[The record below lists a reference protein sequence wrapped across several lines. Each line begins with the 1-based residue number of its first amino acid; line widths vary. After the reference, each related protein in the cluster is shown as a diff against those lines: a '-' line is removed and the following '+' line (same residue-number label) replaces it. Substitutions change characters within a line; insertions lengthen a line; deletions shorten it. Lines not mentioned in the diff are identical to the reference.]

1 MQVVKG
7 DKVLFQQNKRP
18 GEACEPDGIGIVKC
32 FPRPAVVDL
41 LCQGEGLDYRVSIDM
56 IKEVY
61 GNVFECELTANS

>member
-7 DKVLFQQNKRP
+7 DKVLFQRNKRP
-18 GEACEPDGIGIVKC
+18 GEACDPDGIGIVKC

-41 LCQGEGLDYRVSIDM
+41 LCEGTDSDYRTSIDM

-61 GNVFECELTANS
+61 GNVFECKLNAES